1 MGLPWDSHRITRD
14 FHGTSIGL
22 TVVFPGDSY
31 GAAVLPW
38 EYHGISIGI
47 PWDFHGIITG
57 KHFYGISMGFSL
69 DFQRISVKTLQ
80 KYL

>member
-1 MGLPWDSHRITRD
+1 M
-14 FHGTSIGL
+14 
-22 TVVFPGDSY
+22 FPGDSY

-47 PWDFHGIITG
+47 PWDFHGTMVFPWDFHGIITG